1 MSGGVL
7 ADEMGLGK
15 TVDVL
20 ALLLANPCRA
30 RAGEAEAAAQAE
42 EEGGAAEEEGAA
54 AAEEDEDGA
63 AAAEEEEEGEAEEE
77 EGECVCGGTPRD
89 FDGTWVGC
97 DSCGRNPYPKPK
109 PKPKPKPN
117 PNPNP

>member
-1 MSGGVL
+1 VSGGVL

-20 ALLLANPCRA
+20 ALLLANPWRA
-30 RAGEAEAAAQAE
+30 PAAEAEAAAQAE
-42 EEGGAAEEEGAA
+42 AEGGAAAEEGAA
-54 AAEEDEDGA
+54 AAEEEEDG
-63 AAAEEEEEGEAEEE
+63 AEEEEEGEAEEE

-97 DSCGRNPYPKPK
+97 DSCGRWVHSCCAGFGSEEG
-109 PKPKPKPN
+109 
-117 PNPNP
+117 

>member
-1 MSGGVL
+1 VSGGVL

-20 ALLLANPCRA
+20 ALLLANPWRA
-30 RAGEAEAAAQAE
+30 PAEEAEAAAQAE
-42 EEGGAAEEEGAA
+42 EAEAAAQAEAEGGA
-54 AAEEDEDGA
+54 
-63 AAAEEEEEGEAEEE
+63 AEEE

-97 DSCGRNPYPKPK
+97 DSCGRWVHSCCAGFGSEEG
-109 PKPKPKPN
+109 
-117 PNPNP
+117 